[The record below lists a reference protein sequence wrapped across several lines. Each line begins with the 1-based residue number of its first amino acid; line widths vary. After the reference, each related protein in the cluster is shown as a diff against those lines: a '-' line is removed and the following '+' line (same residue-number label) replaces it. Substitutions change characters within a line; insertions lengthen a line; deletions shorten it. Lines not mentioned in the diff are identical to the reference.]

1 MKCLLTSIVFL
12 QVLVASAQVGDIKS
26 ASSSNASRG
35 GDRGGS
41 GGSAS
46 FFNFMAD
53 ITINGLA
60 DWQQYKLKK
69 REVNPYL
76 VSLDVITQVATQ
88 PSRYYLVNPRVRGNW
103 GLFSSDFR
111 VNYLLEETVNGATDL
126 SSVDWQVVQFNI
138 VTTRNVVGR
147 VGAGFMK
154 ENFGGRKTFFES
166 SVGALIQSSTKKNGV
181 SFEYR
186 WAQDFE
192 TDITARREFSVQFE
206 KRLASRGY
214 WNTYL
219 TMGGVYQ
226 RYYESISVWGIQAGL
241 VFRIF
246 APPIPSSS
254 INQP

>member
-12 QVLVASAQVGDIKS
+12 QVLIASAQVGDIKS
-26 ASSSNASRG
+26 ASSSNAGKG

-41 GGSAS
+41 GGSA
-46 FFNFMAD
+46 FFFYFMAD
-53 ITINGLA
+53 AINGLA

-111 VNYLLEETVNGATDL
+111 VNYLLEETDNGTTDL
-126 SSVDWQVVQFNI
+126 SSIDWQVVQFNI

-147 VGAGFMK
+147 LGAGFMK
-154 ENFGGRKTFFES
+154 ENFGGRQTFFES
-166 SVGALIQSSTKKNGV
+166 SVGALIQSSSKKTGI

-192 TDITARREFSVQFE
+192 TDVTSRREFSAQFE

-219 TMGGVYQ
+219 TIGGVYQ
-226 RYYESISVWGIQAGL
+226 RYYESISVWGVQAGL
-241 VFRIF
+241 AFRIF
-246 APPIPSSS
+246 APAVPIS
-254 INQP
+254 NRDQ